1 MNGPQKQILF
11 RDFHALTSS
20 QAMLYQINSKSQE
33 ISSLSFDGNDEQLQ
47 MSHNTKG
54 SQFSEM

>member
-1 MNGPQKQILF
+1 
-11 RDFHALTSS
+11 
-20 QAMLYQINSKSQE
+20 MLYQINSKSQE